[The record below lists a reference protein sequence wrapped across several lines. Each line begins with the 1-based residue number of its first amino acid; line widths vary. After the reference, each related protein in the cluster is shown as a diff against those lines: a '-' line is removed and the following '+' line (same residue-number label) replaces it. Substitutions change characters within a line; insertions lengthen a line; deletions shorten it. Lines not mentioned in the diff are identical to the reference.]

1 MAQSRQTHS
10 KHHGYSV
17 SLDHFLLTA
26 NNYQTHP
33 AQMPCIV
40 CVCVCMCVCVC
51 VQVTKDCVSK
61 VTEMQDRLTEVHTRF
76 AEVSK
81 RLQEVESEKR
91 KLEFNLQQAQVWPS

>member
-1 MAQSRQTHS
+1 MFMAQSRQTHS

-40 CVCVCMCVCVC
+40 CVCVCVHVCVCVC
-51 VQVTKDCVSK
+51 AGDKGLCVQG
-61 VTEMQDRLTEVHTRF
+61 DRD
-76 AEVSK
+76 AG
-81 RLQEVESEKR
+81 
-91 KLEFNLQQAQVWPS
+91 QADGGAHQVC